1 MPSVH
6 ERPTHNRSIAL
17 KLTLFYAIFFGMLA
31 LAGGVVL
38 FKLVQVHVL
47 DELDDDI
54 SRQKEEFVRVVTQ
67 GGKLTALAGE
77 FATYEESC
85 GKTDCFARLTDDRG
99 GVRLTSDMSMW
110 PRMPLPGQLLVR
122 HTGSGGLFSTVD
134 LPDDRHKARLLSVS
148 IPGQGF
154 LQLGVSLAE
163 SESLFEHFRRYGV
176 LILATML
183 SLGALIGWV
192 LARKAMEGVEAVT
205 RASCSVAAGHFS
217 ERVDV
222 SGHGREIDD
231 LVHSF
236 NLMVERVQTVMGE
249 MRQVNDNIAHDLR
262 SPLTRIRGL
271 AENAAVNCQSH
282 AEGSVLAG
290 DIVEECDRLMQTI
303 NTMLDISEAE
313 TGVGR
318 LRRDQVN
325 MDELIDQAGELFSGV
340 AEDKGIALTVERQ
353 DAVHVVQGDRRKL
366 QRVIANLIDNA
377 IKYTQPGGKVRV
389 DLRNEPGRV
398 CVEVSDTGIGI
409 EAKDLPR
416 IFERFYRCD
425 ESRHQTGNGLGLSLA
440 QAIARSHGGG
450 LSVDSR
456 PGKGSV
462 FSLILPT

>member
-1 MPSVH
+1 
-6 ERPTHNRSIAL
+6 
-17 KLTLFYAIFFGMLA
+17 
-31 LAGGVVL
+31 
-38 FKLVQVHVL
+38 
-47 DELDDDI
+47 
-54 SRQKEEFVRVVTQ
+54 
-67 GGKLTALAGE
+67 
-77 FATYEESC
+77 
-85 GKTDCFARLTDDRG
+85 
-99 GVRLTSDMSMW
+99 
-110 PRMPLPGQLLVR
+110 
-122 HTGSGGLFSTVD
+122 VD
-134 LPDDRHKARLLSVS
+134 LPDDRRKARLLSVF
-148 IPGQGF
+148 IPGHGY

-163 SESLFEHFRRYGV
+163 SESLFDHFRRYGV

-205 RASCSVAAGHFS
+205 RASRNVASGHFS

-231 LVHSF
+231 LVRSF

-249 MRQVNDNIAHDLR
+249 MRQVSDNIAHDLR

-271 AENAAVNCQSH
+271 AENAAINCETH
-282 AEGSVLAG
+282 ADGAVLAG

-318 LRRDQVN
+318 LHRDPVN
-325 MDELIDQAGELFSGV
+325 MIELVDQAGELFAGV
-340 AEDKGIALTVERQ
+340 AEDKGVTLTVEHQ
-353 DAVHVVQGDRRKL
+353 EVIHPVQGDRRKL

-377 IKYTQPGGKVRV
+377 LKYTPRGGHVRV
-389 DLRNEPGRV
+389 GLRNEPGRV
-398 CVEVSDTGIGI
+398 RIEVSDTGIGI
-409 EAKDLPR
+409 EPRDLPR

-425 ESRHQTGNGLGLSLA
+425 QSRHQPGNGLGLSLA

-462 FSLILPT
+462 FSLILPA

>member
-1 MPSVH
+1 MPSVP
-6 ERPTHNRSIAL
+6 ERPIHGRSIAL
-17 KLTLFYAIFFGMLA
+17 KLTLFYAVFFGILA
-31 LAGGVVL
+31 LAGGVLL
-38 FKLVQVHVL
+38 FQLVRGHVL
-47 DELDDDI
+47 GELDDDI
-54 SRQKEEFVRVVTQ
+54 ARQKDEFVRVVAQ
-67 GGKLTALAGE
+67 GGELTTLVGE
-77 FATYEESC
+77 FDAYEASC
-85 GKTDCFARLTDDRG
+85 GKTDCFARLTDKSG
-99 GVRLTSDMSMW
+99 AVRLSTDMSIW
-110 PRMPLPGQLLVR
+110 PKMPLPGPLLR
-122 HTGSGGLFSTVD
+122 GRPGSAPQFSTVD
-134 LPDDRHKARLLSVS
+134 LPDDRRKARLLSVF
-148 IPGQGF
+148 IPGHGY

-163 SESLFEHFRRYGV
+163 SESLFDHFRRYGV

-205 RASCSVAAGHFS
+205 RASRNVASGHFS

-231 LVHSF
+231 LVRSF

-249 MRQVNDNIAHDLR
+249 MRQVSDNIAHDLR

-271 AENAAVNCQSH
+271 AENAAINCETH
-282 AEGSVLAG
+282 ADGAVLAG

-318 LRRDQVN
+318 LHRDPVN
-325 MDELIDQAGELFSGV
+325 MIELVDQAGELFAGV
-340 AEDKGIALTVERQ
+340 AEDKGVTLTVEHQ
-353 DAVHVVQGDRRKL
+353 EVIHPVQGDRRKL

-377 IKYTQPGGKVRV
+377 LKYTPRGGHVRV
-389 DLRNEPGRV
+389 GLRNEPGRV
-398 CVEVSDTGIGI
+398 RIEVSDTGIGI
-409 EAKDLPR
+409 EPRDLPR

-425 ESRHQTGNGLGLSLA
+425 QSRHQPGNGLGLSLA

-462 FSLILPT
+462 FSLILPA